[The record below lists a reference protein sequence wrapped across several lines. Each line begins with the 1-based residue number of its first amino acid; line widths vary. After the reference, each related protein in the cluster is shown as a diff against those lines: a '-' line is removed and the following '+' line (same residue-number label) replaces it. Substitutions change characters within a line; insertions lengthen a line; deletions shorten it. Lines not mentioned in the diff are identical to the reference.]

1 VLARWLGLATV
12 PLIAAATAH
21 LGAFA
26 IVLLIGFA
34 IGGAGHLS
42 SSKVL
47 VVIGI
52 LVIAAVSLYFVA
64 AGEVQ
69 TFGS

>member
-1 VLARWLGLATV
+1 LAAV
-12 PLIAAATAH
+12 PLIASATAH

-26 IVLLIGFA
+26 VLLLIGFA
-34 IGGAGHLS
+34 IGGVGHLS